1 MFTPLNLVREMLYGL
16 RKSGIQKNEIWGMKD
31 GKLFD
36 DDQDDRVGGIPLEI
50 WRDPNTK
57 WLDPANGIGNFPYVA
72 FHMLDYQLGNHG
84 PPEMKDKAVRQ
95 KHIVEK
101 MLYMIEIDK
110 GNVNTSFKIFEQLVP
125 GSKPNICCADTLKL
139 TEADLQK
146 NLGVSKFQVVMGN
159 PPFQASTLEK
169 VGNKSAG
176 HKSLWDVF
184 VKISLNMLLPN
195 GRLVFL
201 TQPSWRKPDNDIW
214 KLMTQDHNLEYL
226 HIFGESAVSKLF
238 KVDTRV
244 DMYILVKNNTG
255 LPSFIIDEQGN
266 SNVIDVRRWTF
277 LPNYAYADIS
287 KIITGK
293 QDGIKIIYNSFY
305 DSRKVKKTHTGDFV
319 HPVIHGITQKGLSLL
334 YTDDQTKGHFDV
346 PKVILNKNRNQYPV
360 NDYEGRYGMSQLSFG
375 IPITSKEE
383 GDKIVKAINT
393 DRFKEIIK
401 ATKWGAF
408 QTDYHMFYYFKP
420 DFYKEFLPAE
430 GGRRLR
436 ATRRKSG
443 ASTKTSRRK

>member
-1 MFTPLNLVREMLYGL
+1 MLYGL
-16 RKSGIQKNEIWGMKD
+16 RKSEIEKNQVWGMKD

-36 DDQDDRVGGIPLEI
+36 DDHDDRVGGIPLEI

-146 NLGVSKFQVVMGN
+146 NLGVSKFHVVMGN
-159 PPFQASTLEK
+159 PPFNTPVKVSGQLRAASHGT
-169 VGNKSAG
+169 
-176 HKSLWDVF
+176 LWDKF
-184 VKISLNMLLPN
+184 IEYSLRVLPN
-195 GRLVFL
+195 KGLLVFINPPIWR
-201 TQPSWRKPDNDIW
+201 QPENNMWN
-214 KLMTQDHNLEYL
+214 LMTRDNSIYYIR
-226 HIFGESAVSKLF
+226 IFGKDAIDKKF
-238 KVDTRV
+238 KVSIRADA
-244 DMYILVKNNTG
+244 YIIIKGSTDNKTVV
-255 LPSFIIDEQGN
+255 IDELGGMN
-266 SNVIDVRRWTF
+266 LIDLRNWNF
-277 LPNYAYADIS
+277 LPNYAYTDIS
-287 KIITGK
+287 KIIVPTSEM
-293 QDGIKIIYNSFY
+293 GIPILYNSTIY
-305 DSRKVKKTHTGDFV
+305 RSEKVKRGEDKVKKAITDDYKF
-319 HPVIHGITQKGLSLL
+319 PVVHGITQKGIVFW
-334 YTDDQTKGHFDV
+334 YAKDPTKGHFGV
-346 PKVILNKNRNQYPV
+346 PKVLLNKNEQQYPM
-360 NDYEGRYGMSQLSFG
+360 NDYEGKYGMSELTFG
-375 IPITSKEE
+375 IPITSKDE

-401 ATKWGAF
+401 ATKWGTF
-408 QTDYHMFYYFKP
+408 HTEYKMFKYFKP

-436 ATRRKSG
+436 ATRRKSR